1 MRLIKYCEVNQLMPK
16 TEDLQRIITTFL
28 QCNNRSEAEIRS
40 KFAVPLIEWLEYPI
54 EYRSEEFPVYGFEG
68 STKVTK
74 QADFLMFDDKDY
86 KNHDTFNA
94 DHISWVQTHSLC
106 VLETKKPDEMPAVLG
121 QPQFYTMWTKAIAY
135 IATDGITIKGKIYNP
150 VYSIVTLHNF

>member
-1 MRLIKYCEVNQLMPK
+1 MPK

-68 STKVTK
+68 ST
-74 QADFLMFDDKDY
+74 
-86 KNHDTFNA
+86 
-94 DHISWVQTHSLC
+94 
-106 VLETKKPDEMPAVLG
+106 G
-121 QPQFYTMWTKAIAY
+121 
-135 IATDGITIKGKIYNP
+135 
-150 VYSIVTLHNF
+150 